1 MRYKMH
7 FPMTVVRA
15 IVGALAFTSLSSCDT
30 PKTIAWSYYDCAK
43 DTLEAGD
50 PYAARDYL
58 KACKKTVD
66 KALTLKA
73 DSLMEVIEKAIEQN
87 TSPQ

>member
-1 MRYKMH
+1 MMSNKK
-7 FPMTVVRA
+7 FVCC
-15 IVGALAFTSLSSCDT
+15 ALALTSLSSCDT

-50 PYAARDYL
+50 PYAAREYL

-66 KALTLKA
+66 KELTLKA
-73 DSLMEVIEKAIEQN
+73 DSLMEAIEKAIEQN
-87 TSPQ
+87 TSQQ